1 MMLSKKSCG
10 SEAAIQRRVAE
21 LGDEITQYYRQQGVE
36 DIIVIC
42 VLNGAVIFFSDL
54 IRHLD
59 LVNTVWDFTRVK
71 SYGDDAISSGQ
82 ISILKDI
89 ETNIK
94 GKHVLLVEDIIDT
107 GITLNQLVKVLY
119 SREPLSIRTCAFLDK
134 VDRRITNLE
143 VDFKGYEIRTSS

>member
-1 MMLSKKSCG
+1 M
-10 SEAAIQRRVAE
+10 
-21 LGDEITQYYRQQGVE
+21 
-36 DIIVIC
+36 
-42 VLNGAVIFFSDL
+42 

-59 LVNTVWDFTRVK
+59 LNTVWDFTRVK

-143 VDFKGYEIRTSS
+143 VDFKGYEIPDEFVVGYGLDYAGKFRQFPFVAILDRRVYEK